1 MTSRPTRRIP
11 ALLAAALLALPLA
24 ARAADPAPSSSGPA
38 GLVVVVDLGGG
49 GQLGAGSAYDPP
61 SVFEL
66 ELTVGYD
73 VVAGVTPQMGFVL
86 GMSPGTSFA
95 IRPGLSWYVPETPF
109 FLRTAVDASTQVG
122 YLEWRWLLLGGGFA
136 LKITDVLGFQA
147 EVDTGIPLASGV
159 GVPIIARAGVVL
171 RF

>member
-1 MTSRPTRRIP
+1 MTSHPTRRIP
-11 ALLAAALLALPLA
+11 ALVAAALLALPVA

-38 GLVVVVDLGGG
+38 GLLVVVDIGGG
-49 GQLGAGSAYDPP
+49 GQIGAGSAYDPP

-95 IRPGLSWYVPETPF
+95 IRPGLSWYLPETPF
-109 FLRTAVDASTQVG
+109 FLRAAVDASTQVG
-122 YLEWRWLLLGGGFA
+122 YLSWRWLLLGGGFA
-136 LKITDVLGFQA
+136 LKITDVFGFQA

-159 GVPIIARAGVVL
+159 GVPIIARAGAFV